1 MRMLY
6 RLYFNSS
13 KLDLSTKGMGMGSN
27 LVACEHNIETSALFQ
42 PRIFKNLRL
51 AKINIFGFKLSLQ
64 PTL

>member
-27 LVACEHNIETSALFQ
+27 FVACEHNIETSALFQ

-51 AKINIFGFKLSLQ
+51 EKINIFGFKLSLQ